1 MENIVNDE
9 VTGTRMEVVDPD
21 SEDDPLLTDEAR
33 VARAA
38 ASGAAAAPAPTATEV
53 ASPQA
58 APTTTAGPPAAPA
71 LTEAPPAEPT
81 VGEGSQDAEYVAAL
95 GRLDNYLEER
105 DKEHHEALRSR
116 DQAITRLQQEHT
128 AAIKSIREELRQ
140 TQLVGLEEDEKKA
153 LVKKWSDDDR
163 TAELD
168 AYAETLKG
176 YDHDLMVVRL
186 TTGYGQYGVKEE
198 DLQDKTLDEMELYC
212 RDSKADYFEKMAKGG
227 IHAAALPKP
236 AATVEPPIAGTQL
249 APETPAGLTAPS
261 DVGSGTP
268 APKEHEFNPKQ
279 GRDAMLE
286 NLTNLPTES
295 IQVRKA

>member
-21 SEDDPLLTDEAR
+21 SEDDLLLTDEAR

-58 APTTTAGPPAAPA
+58 APPTTGTPPAAPA
-71 LTEAPPAEPT
+71 PTAPPPAESA
-81 VGEGSQDAEYVAAL
+81 VGEGAQDEEYVAAL

-227 IHAAALPKP
+227 IHAAAPQTPLGNVAAP
-236 AATVEPPIAGTQL
+236 APAQS
-249 APETPAGLTAPS
+249 APSTPAGLTAPS

-279 GRDAMLE
+279 GRDAMHE
-286 NLTNLPTES
+286 NLNNLPVET
-295 IQVRKA
+295 IQARKA

>member
-1 MENIVNDE
+1 MVNVINDE

-38 ASGAAAAPAPTATEV
+38 ASGAVAAPAPPATEV

-58 APTTTAGPPAAPA
+58 APATTEVPPAAPTP
-71 LTEAPPAEPT
+71 TEAPPAESAAA
-81 VGEGSQDAEYVAAL
+81 EGAEDEETAAAL
-95 GRLDNYLEER
+95 GRLDTFLEER
-105 DKEHHEALRSR
+105 EKEHREALRSR
-116 DQAITRLQQEHT
+116 DQAITRLQQDH
-128 AAIKSIREELRQ
+128 AAQIKSIRAELRE
-140 TQLVGLEEDEKKA
+140 TQLTGLEEEDKKA
-153 LVKKWSDDDR
+153 LLKKWADDDR
-163 TAELD
+163 TTELD

-198 DLQDKTLDEMELYC
+198 DLQDKTIDEMELYC
-212 RDSKADYFEKMAKGG
+212 RDAKADHFEKLAKGG
-227 IHAAALPKP
+227 IHAAAPQTPPTNVAAP
-236 AATVEPPIAGTQL
+236 APAQP
-249 APETPAGLTAPS
+249 APSTPAGLTAPS

-286 NLTNLPTES
+286 NLNNLPTES